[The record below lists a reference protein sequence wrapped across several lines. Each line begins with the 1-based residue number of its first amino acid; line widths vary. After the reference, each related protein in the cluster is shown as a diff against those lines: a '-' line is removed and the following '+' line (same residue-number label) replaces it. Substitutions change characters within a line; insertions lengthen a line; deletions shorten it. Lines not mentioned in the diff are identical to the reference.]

1 MDSRSGGEAGGEFG
15 AEATSDLDAMLARD
29 DIQVVNV
36 CVPSG
41 LHAEIGIKAA
51 KAGKHV
57 ICEKPID
64 ITLDAADRLIAAC
77 REAGVKLQVI
87 SQHRFGAGM
96 QRLKQAIDAGRARQA
111 GDGQRGDLLV
121 PRAGILR

>member
-1 MDSRSGGEAGGEFG
+1 M
-15 AEATSDLDAMLARD
+15 TDLDAMLARD
-29 DIQVVNV
+29 DIQIVNV

-51 KAGKHV
+51 QAGKHV

-77 REAGVKLQVI
+77 DGGGREVAGDLAASFRRGDAAAEAG
-87 SQHRFGAGM
+87 
-96 QRLKQAIDAGRARQA
+96 D
-111 GDGQRGDLLV
+111 
-121 PRAGILR
+121 